1 MLHWIA
7 TSYFFFLAI
16 LISSQFLLILTTNS
30 SLEPKIDLLV
40 HFTRYLARTHL
51 KETITT
57 ILENNNI
64 HNEINPIGG
73 IYEAKYTDFIK
84 IRLDEKDQSVAK
96 QILKEL
102 PDFKAFSLDR
112 KVKWEPK
119 NDVTNE
125 RMMPYDYKF
134 LTNLTEELNLPH
146 YWNQGIKGQG
156 VKIAIFDTGISD
168 VYKKSNQKNIKKVN
182 NWSDEQY
189 ANGMDFNGHG
199 TFVTSI
205 ITNSNKE
212 CPGIAPDAELFIF
225 KVFTKNEETSY
236 SWFLEAFNFCI
247 VEKVDLI
254 SFSMGST
261 NFIEKAFVEKVF
273 ANFGLIS
280 LTDRSKK
287 L

>member
-119 NDVTNE
+119 
-125 RMMPYDYKF
+125 K
-134 LTNLTEELNLPH
+134 
-146 YWNQGIKGQG
+146 
-156 VKIAIFDTGISD
+156 
-168 VYKKSNQKNIKKVN
+168 
-182 NWSDEQY
+182 
-189 ANGMDFNGHG
+189 
-199 TFVTSI
+199 
-205 ITNSNKE
+205 
-212 CPGIAPDAELFIF
+212 
-225 KVFTKNEETSY
+225 
-236 SWFLEAFNFCI
+236 
-247 VEKVDLI
+247 
-254 SFSMGST
+254 
-261 NFIEKAFVEKVF
+261 
-273 ANFGLIS
+273 
-280 LTDRSKK
+280 
-287 L
+287 